1 MSNIKIFSSED
12 SLNLIKTALT
22 TGGGD
27 DDAVDYGESLPPNI
41 IFRLGARVTRTVESY
56 DLDLSTIKIIA
67 AYHREDRP
75 EYPYGDGTE
84 STGVVFEMPEGH
96 FGFACHDRRWD
107 STFGGDTYI
116 LDISE
121 SNDWDLFYRFSLTN
135 HSREIIDAFVDTN
148 LGLTSS
154 NPEIRALAEEI
165 HLNGLTQNSK

>member
-1 MSNIKIFSSED
+1 MIRFFSNKD
-12 SLNLIKTALT
+12 SLSLIKTALT
-22 TGGGD
+22 TGGGE
-27 DDAVDYGESLPPNI
+27 DDAVDYGETLPPNI
-41 IFRLGARVTRTVESY
+41 IFRVGGLVTRTVESY

-75 EYPYGDGTE
+75 DEPYGYGTE
-84 STGVVFEMPEGH
+84 SSGVVFQMANGY
-96 FGFACHDRRWD
+96 FGFACHDRWWD

-121 SNDWDLFYRFSLTN
+121 SNDWDLFYHFSLTD